1 MGYVE
6 GANASNL
13 QCLEYLSQD
22 KCLSSL
28 HKGLCSNPCVK
39 VSVYKGSQ
47 WAIFVATVYASMG
60 PLVRTHIRVY
70 SITRKM
76 KDSKPRKL
84 DSCASWKTDMKLRC
98 RFVMTAVDIIPIN
111 LNQNPQS

>member
-28 HKGLCSNPCVK
+28 HKGLCSNPCVQ

-47 WAIFVATVYASMG
+47 WALFVATHEITPEWIRLNFLI
-60 PLVRTHIRVY
+60 PLHQKNIQR
-70 SITRKM
+70 
-76 KDSKPRKL
+76 L
-84 DSCASWKTDMKLRC
+84 LE
-98 RFVMTAVDIIPIN
+98 
-111 LNQNPQS
+111 NQNIV

>member
-47 WAIFVATVYASMG
+47 WALFVAT
-60 PLVRTHIRVY
+60 L
-70 SITRKM
+70 
-76 KDSKPRKL
+76 
-84 DSCASWKTDMKLRC
+84 
-98 RFVMTAVDIIPIN
+98 
-111 LNQNPQS
+111 

>member
-28 HKGLCSNPCVK
+28 HKGLCSNPCVQ

-47 WAIFVATVYASMG
+47 WALFVARDEHDPLRTLMNNKFIFMAPCTNPSEHKVFTYA
-60 PLVRTHIRVY
+60 H
-70 SITRKM
+70 
-76 KDSKPRKL
+76 D
-84 DSCASWKTDMKLRC
+84 DW
-98 RFVMTAVDIIPIN
+98 
-111 LNQNPQS
+111 

>member
-28 HKGLCSNPCVK
+28 HKGLCSNPCVQ
-39 VSVYKGSQ
+39 VSVYKGSR
-47 WAIFVATVYASMG
+47 WALFVAREY
-60 PLVRTHIRVY
+60 
-70 SITRKM
+70 
-76 KDSKPRKL
+76 
-84 DSCASWKTDMKLRC
+84 
-98 RFVMTAVDIIPIN
+98 
-111 LNQNPQS
+111 

>member
-28 HKGLCSNPCVK
+28 HKGLCSNPCVQNK
-39 VSVYKGSQ
+39 CLQGLAVGAIRRYPHQRIHTQGS
-47 WAIFVATVYASMG
+47 
-60 PLVRTHIRVY
+60 PLCIST
-70 SITRKM
+70 
-76 KDSKPRKL
+76 PRLVVELTDVLKTSWKI
-84 DSCASWKTDMKLRC
+84 SCA
-98 RFVMTAVDIIPIN
+98 
-111 LNQNPQS
+111 

>member
-13 QCLEYLSQD
+13 QCLEYISQD

-28 HKGLCSNPCVK
+28 HKGLCSNPCVQ

-47 WAIFVATVYASMG
+47 WALFDATVVVARMYEG
-60 PLVRTHIRVY
+60 PPCEY
-70 SITRKM
+70 
-76 KDSKPRKL
+76 
-84 DSCASWKTDMKLRC
+84 
-98 RFVMTAVDIIPIN
+98 
-111 LNQNPQS
+111 

>member
-28 HKGLCSNPCVK
+28 HKGLWSNPCVQ

-47 WAIFVATVYASMG
+47 WTLFVASEY
-60 PLVRTHIRVY
+60 
-70 SITRKM
+70 
-76 KDSKPRKL
+76 
-84 DSCASWKTDMKLRC
+84 
-98 RFVMTAVDIIPIN
+98 
-111 LNQNPQS
+111 

>member
-28 HKGLCSNPCVK
+28 HKGLCSNPCVQ

-47 WAIFVATVYASMG
+47 WALFVAT
-60 PLVRTHIRVY
+60 HC
-70 SITRKM
+70 SITQ
-76 KDSKPRKL
+76 
-84 DSCASWKTDMKLRC
+84 LR
-98 RFVMTAVDIIPIN
+98 FAHAQN
-111 LNQNPQS
+111 LLFPTF

>member
-13 QCLEYLSQD
+13 QCLEYLSQH

-47 WAIFVATVYASMG
+47 WALFVATHGVVYIHKG
-60 PLVRTHIRVY
+60 P
-70 SITRKM
+70 
-76 KDSKPRKL
+76 PR
-84 DSCASWKTDMKLRC
+84 
-98 RFVMTAVDIIPIN
+98 I
-111 LNQNPQS
+111 QNPELIDSFVNEVVLA

>member
-28 HKGLCSNPCVK
+28 HKGLCSNPCVQ

-47 WAIFVATVYASMG
+47 WALFVATVAKS
-60 PLVRTHIRVY
+60 PLGTDQFNALY
-70 SITRKM
+70 S
-76 KDSKPRKL
+76 L
-84 DSCASWKTDMKLRC
+84 V
-98 RFVMTAVDIIPIN
+98 FYGIPLSI
-111 LNQNPQS
+111 

>member
-13 QCLEYLSQD
+13 QCLEYLSQY

-28 HKGLCSNPCVK
+28 HKGLCSNPCVQ

-47 WAIFVATVYASMG
+47 WALFVASVQYG
-60 PLVRTHIRVY
+60 PLQTHEYKLIVY
-70 SITRKM
+70 KG
-76 KDSKPRKL
+76 
-84 DSCASWKTDMKLRC
+84 
-98 RFVMTAVDIIPIN
+98 V
-111 LNQNPQS
+111 

>member
-28 HKGLCSNPCVK
+28 HKGPCSNPCVQ

-47 WAIFVATVYASMG
+47 WALFM
-60 PLVRTHIRVY
+60 PRV
-70 SITRKM
+70 
-76 KDSKPRKL
+76 
-84 DSCASWKTDMKLRC
+84 
-98 RFVMTAVDIIPIN
+98 V
-111 LNQNPQS
+111 

>member
-28 HKGLCSNPCVK
+28 HKGLCLNPCVQ

-47 WAIFVATVYASMG
+47 WALFVAREY
-60 PLVRTHIRVY
+60 
-70 SITRKM
+70 
-76 KDSKPRKL
+76 
-84 DSCASWKTDMKLRC
+84 
-98 RFVMTAVDIIPIN
+98 
-111 LNQNPQS
+111 

>member
-28 HKGLCSNPCVK
+28 HKGLCSNPCVQ

-47 WAIFVATVYASMG
+47 WALFVAT
-60 PLVRTHIRVY
+60 LVAVY
-70 SITRKM
+70 SYVGSLYAESQSLLFTKYE
-76 KDSKPRKL
+76 
-84 DSCASWKTDMKLRC
+84 ASPAIRL
-98 RFVMTAVDIIPIN
+98 
-111 LNQNPQS
+111 

>member
-28 HKGLCSNPCVK
+28 HKGLCSNPCVQ

-47 WAIFVATVYASMG
+47 WALFVATLPTGIIYKS
-60 PLVRTHIRVY
+60 
-70 SITRKM
+70 
-76 KDSKPRKL
+76 
-84 DSCASWKTDMKLRC
+84 LRGIVC
-98 RFVMTAVDIIPIN
+98 PSSQAYG
-111 LNQNPQS
+111 

>member
-28 HKGLCSNPCVK
+28 HKGLCSNPCVQ
-39 VSVYKGSQ
+39 VSVYKGSF
-47 WAIFVATVYASMG
+47 AMFK
-60 PLVRTHIRVY
+60 RVLW
-70 SITRKM
+70 R
-76 KDSKPRKL
+76 
-84 DSCASWKTDMKLRC
+84 
-98 RFVMTAVDIIPIN
+98 
-111 LNQNPQS
+111 NPCGYQKH

>member
-28 HKGLCSNPCVK
+28 HKGLCSNPCVQ

-47 WAIFVATVYASMG
+47 WALFVATLVLTYERMG
-60 PLVRTHIRVY
+60 YSSVRFR
-70 SITRKM
+70 
-76 KDSKPRKL
+76 
-84 DSCASWKTDMKLRC
+84 
-98 RFVMTAVDIIPIN
+98 
-111 LNQNPQS
+111 

>member
-28 HKGLCSNPCVK
+28 HKGLCSNPCVQ

-47 WAIFVATVYASMG
+47 WALFFATLSTTERMG
-60 PLVRTHIRVY
+60 HPFLI
-70 SITRKM
+70 
-76 KDSKPRKL
+76 
-84 DSCASWKTDMKLRC
+84 W
-98 RFVMTAVDIIPIN
+98 N
-111 LNQNPQS
+111 NQWGAH

>member
-28 HKGLCSNPCVK
+28 HKGLCSEGCFP
-39 VSVYKGSQ
+39 SPFDTQ
-47 WAIFVATVYASMG
+47 TDFTQ
-60 PLVRTHIRVY
+60 RVHE
-70 SITRKM
+70 
-76 KDSKPRKL
+76 P
-84 DSCASWKTDMKLRC
+84 
-98 RFVMTAVDIIPIN
+98 
-111 LNQNPQS
+111 

>member
-28 HKGLCSNPCVK
+28 HKGLCSNSCVQ

-47 WAIFVATVYASMG
+47 WALFMPTLEAVYGYNG
-60 PLVRTHIRVY
+60 P
-70 SITRKM
+70 
-76 KDSKPRKL
+76 P
-84 DSCASWKTDMKLRC
+84 
-98 RFVMTAVDIIPIN
+98 
-111 LNQNPQS
+111 

>member
-28 HKGLCSNPCVK
+28 HKGLCSNPCVQ

-47 WAIFVATVYASMG
+47 WALFVATVVMVQKETQS
-60 PLVRTHIRVY
+60 RY
-70 SITRKM
+70 SQ
-76 KDSKPRKL
+76 SL
-84 DSCASWKTDMKLRC
+84 EY
-98 RFVMTAVDIIPIN
+98 N
-111 LNQNPQS
+111 LS

>member
-28 HKGLCSNPCVK
+28 HKG
-39 VSVYKGSQ
+39 SQ
-47 WAIFVATVYASMG
+47 WALFVATDA
-60 PLVRTHIRVY
+60 
-70 SITRKM
+70 
-76 KDSKPRKL
+76 
-84 DSCASWKTDMKLRC
+84 
-98 RFVMTAVDIIPIN
+98 
-111 LNQNPQS
+111 

>member
-28 HKGLCSNPCVK
+28 HKGLCSNSCVQ

-47 WAIFVATVYASMG
+47 WALFVATDATDVSG
-60 PLVRTHIRVY
+60 VGVGRVRV
-70 SITRKM
+70 S
-76 KDSKPRKL
+76 
-84 DSCASWKTDMKLRC
+84 
-98 RFVMTAVDIIPIN
+98 
-111 LNQNPQS
+111 

>member
-28 HKGLCSNPCVK
+28 HKGLCSNPCVQ

-47 WAIFVATVYASMG
+47 WALFVATHVSVCTYKG
-60 PLVRTHIRVY
+60 PLGKVTVIV
-70 SITRKM
+70 
-76 KDSKPRKL
+76 
-84 DSCASWKTDMKLRC
+84 
-98 RFVMTAVDIIPIN
+98 
-111 LNQNPQS
+111 QG

>member
-28 HKGLCSNPCVK
+28 HKGLCSNPCVQ

-47 WAIFVATVYASMG
+47 WALFVATV
-60 PLVRTHIRVY
+60 
-70 SITRKM
+70 SITKRM
-76 KDSKPRKL
+76 GTPSIRIRSKGYPYDYPR
-84 DSCASWKTDMKLRC
+84 A
-98 RFVMTAVDIIPIN
+98 
-111 LNQNPQS
+111 

>member
-28 HKGLCSNPCVK
+28 HKGLCSNPCVQ

-47 WAIFVATVYASMG
+47 WALFVAT
-60 PLVRTHIRVY
+60 LRTICDRNG
-70 SITRKM
+70 S
-76 KDSKPRKL
+76 P
-84 DSCASWKTDMKLRC
+84 
-98 RFVMTAVDIIPIN
+98 FDI
-111 LNQNPQS
+111 L

>member
-28 HKGLCSNPCVK
+28 HKGLCSNPCVQ

-47 WAIFVATVYASMG
+47 WALFVATVVAAGDYMG
-60 PLVRTHIRVY
+60 PLCINVLKSTQILYMHKVSFTPRSLKNVDFRDEYVWRVL
-70 SITRKM
+70 T
-76 KDSKPRKL
+76 
-84 DSCASWKTDMKLRC
+84 
-98 RFVMTAVDIIPIN
+98 N
-111 LNQNPQS
+111 G

>member
-28 HKGLCSNPCVK
+28 HKGLCSNPCVQ
-39 VSVYKGSQ
+39 VSVYNGSQ
-47 WAIFVATVYASMG
+47 WALSVAMVVHVYVYEGDPCIWMASS
-60 PLVRTHIRVY
+60 PLIWPKRGNGYVHF
-70 SITRKM
+70 
-76 KDSKPRKL
+76 
-84 DSCASWKTDMKLRC
+84 
-98 RFVMTAVDIIPIN
+98 RFWSNGVGNCEA
-111 LNQNPQS
+111 

>member
-13 QCLEYLSQD
+13 QCLEYLSQY

-28 HKGLCSNPCVK
+28 HKGLCLNPCVQ

-47 WAIFVATVYASMG
+47 WALFVATHDIVYELKG
-60 PLVRTHIRVY
+60 PPCACRV
-70 SITRKM
+70 SNGDEFGK
-76 KDSKPRKL
+76 
-84 DSCASWKTDMKLRC
+84 
-98 RFVMTAVDIIPIN
+98 
-111 LNQNPQS
+111 